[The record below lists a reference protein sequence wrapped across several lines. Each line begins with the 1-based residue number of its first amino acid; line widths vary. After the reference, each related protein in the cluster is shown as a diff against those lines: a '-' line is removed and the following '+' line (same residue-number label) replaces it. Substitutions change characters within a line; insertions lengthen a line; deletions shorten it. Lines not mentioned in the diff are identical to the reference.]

1 MLVLR
6 SAAMKNDN
14 TKNQFLIEALKLFA
28 EYGYDSVSV
37 AQIAEQVGCSAPA
50 LYKHYQSKKA
60 LFDAIIEL
68 SEVSYQERMENI
80 HKLFRDSE
88 KYDYF
93 LTEQGQIDFT
103 IRLFD
108 SALSDEYPKLFRD
121 LVSSV
126 KPRNNEL
133 SKIYN
138 QRYIFSWYD
147 FFSEIMKELIAR
159 GVFAEEDTELMA
171 YQYSSPVI
179 LWIEACVREPH
190 RKEEFLAMIEKHIH
204 YFFRIYKKN
213 S

>member
-1 MLVLR
+1 
-6 SAAMKNDN
+6 MKNDN

-68 SEVSYQERMENI
+68 SEVSYQERMKNI
-80 HKLFRDSE
+80 HELFWNSE
-88 KYDYF
+88 KSDYF
-93 LTEQGQIDFT
+93 LTEQGQIEFT
-103 IRLFD
+103 AKLFD
-108 SALSDEYPKLFRD
+108 SALYDEYPRLSRD

-126 KPRNNEL
+126 KPRNPEL

-147 FFSEIMKELIAR
+147 FFSEIMKEHIAR
-159 GVFAEEDTELMA
+159 GVFAEEDAELMA

-190 RKEEFLAMIEKHIH
+190 RKEEILAMIEKHIH
-204 YFFRIYKKN
+204 HFFRIYKKN